1 MHSEHGVVCPPRC
14 LSKSGQ
20 NPAHLLLLAIKVS
33 SQAQKSISLLTCQ
46 WKDRH
51 SPIQDEFFRE
61 AQRPA
66 APLELLG
73 DEAALSAI
81 AAQSEATNLGYTAE

>member
-1 MHSEHGVVCPPRC
+1 MNMELCARQDVSANQAKTLRTCYNWPLKYHHKHKRAS
-14 LSKSGQ
+14 
-20 NPAHLLLLAIKVS
+20 VS
-33 SQAQKSISLLTCQ
+33 SLASGKTDTLLY
-46 WKDRH
+46 RM
-51 SPIQDEFFRE
+51 SFFRE